1 MKALVKSGFIN
12 FCCFCKSEIWNM
24 LGNQVDTWS
33 LEADSALSAV
43 GLKNHVLMT
52 KPYISLK

>member
-1 MKALVKSGFIN
+1 
-12 FCCFCKSEIWNM
+12 M

-43 GLKNHVLMT
+43 GFKNHVLMT